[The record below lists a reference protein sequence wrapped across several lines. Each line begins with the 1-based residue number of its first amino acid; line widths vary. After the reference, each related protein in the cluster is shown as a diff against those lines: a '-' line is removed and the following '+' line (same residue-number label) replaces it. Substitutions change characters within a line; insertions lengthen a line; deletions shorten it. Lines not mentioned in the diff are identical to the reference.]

1 MRFQPGTP
9 GGPGRPRGVKNKL
22 AVEFLNALMEDFRQ
36 GGAEAIRI
44 CRIEAPFKYVA
55 ILASLMPRDLTIETS
70 KMGELSDEELN
81 GLIEHVRQMKAKLI
95 EQKPEMITNG
105 KDPSAAL

>member
-1 MRFQPGTP
+1 MRFQPGNP
-9 GGPGRPRGVKNKL
+9 GGARPRGAKNKL
-22 AVEFLNALMEDFRQ
+22 AVEFLNALVEDFRQ

-44 CRIEAPFKYVA
+44 CRVEDPVKYVS
-55 ILASLMPRDLTIETS
+55 ILASLMPRDLAIETS

-95 EQKPEMITNG
+95 EQKPEMISIG
-105 KDPSAAL
+105 KDRSAAH